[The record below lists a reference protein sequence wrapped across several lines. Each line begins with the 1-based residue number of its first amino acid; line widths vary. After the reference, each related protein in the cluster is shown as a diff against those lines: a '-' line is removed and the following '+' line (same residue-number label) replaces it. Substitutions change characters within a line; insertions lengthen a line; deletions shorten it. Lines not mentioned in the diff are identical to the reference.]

1 MTDDP
6 RQRET
11 YTRILANVSSRAR
24 ARAHVRVECA
34 ASPPPP
40 ACAREQ
46 QLYRRVVFRCVICSR
61 SQVYRKLLKEF

>member
-24 ARAHVRVECA
+24 TCELNVPPV
-34 ASPPPP
+34 PPPP
-40 ACAREQ
+40 RARANNNCT
-46 QLYRRVVFRCVICSR
+46 VVSFSDV
-61 SQVYRKLLKEF
+61 